1 MTKVEQ
7 AQMLTVFDIAERMNV
22 SERTVF
28 RWIKEGRLKVFR
40 AARVLRISETDFQGF
55 LDGASNN

>member
-1 MTKVEQ
+1 MTNDKQ
-7 AQMLTVFDIAERMNV
+7 KPMLTVFDVAERMNV

-40 AARVLRISETDFQGF
+40 AARVLRISEADFQDF
-55 LDGASNN
+55 LDGTSHH